1 MNEAFCSEEEVHVG
15 RLMKVIGGMSKLPTL
30 MRLMISGD
38 AKLKAS
44 NLKINENQRE
54 VSPSATTQLLM
65 QIRSWQIYKC
75 FLCLQLVPQG
85 RRKMTLHI

>member
-15 RLMKVIGGMSKLPTL
+15 RLMKVIGSMSKLPTL

-44 NLKINENQRE
+44 NLKINEN
-54 VSPSATTQLLM
+54 
-65 QIRSWQIYKC
+65 
-75 FLCLQLVPQG
+75 
-85 RRKMTLHI
+85 